1 VGFEPGWPHLLFTDN
16 DPTSPDETGPAT
28 VTDPHTAGPTDPKRP
43 DPMTDTS
50 QPDTTQAVDN
60 TKPKSALKRFLPL
73 GILAAGA
80 AAGVYF
86 FGDYLS
92 FQTLQDNR
100 EVLLEYRDSNYLLLT
115 VIFIL
120 AYAAIIA
127 FALPGAAI
135 ASITG
140 GFLFALFP
148 GTLFNMIAATL
159 GATATFLAAKYGF
172 GDAAA
177 KKLDESQGIMGRIKK
192 GVDQNQ
198 WETLFLI
205 RLLPIL
211 PFAVSNVALSVV
223 GLPLWKYVVGTFFGI
238 LPGAI
243 VYTWIGA
250 GLSEVFARGETP
262 DLGIIFEP
270 HILGPILGLAAL
282 AVLPILIKTL
292 RGGKEGL

>member
-1 VGFEPGWPHLLFTDN
+1 MSD
-16 DPTSPDETGPAT
+16 TSPSPAPQTGAS
-28 VTDPHTAGPTDPKRP
+28 
-43 DPMTDTS
+43 S
-50 QPDTTQAVDN
+50 Q
-60 TKPKSALKRFLPL
+60 PKSAIKRFLPL

-92 FQTLQDNR
+92 FETLQENR
-100 EVLLEYRDSNYLLLT
+100 EVLLEYRDTNYLLLS

-192 GVDQNQ
+192 GVDKNQ

-223 GLPLWKYVVGTFFGI
+223 GLPLWKYVAGTFVGI

-270 HILGPILGLAAL
+270 HILGPILGLAVL
-282 AVLPILIKTL
+282 AVLPILIKAL

>member
-1 VGFEPGWPHLLFTDN
+1 MT
-16 DPTSPDETGPAT
+16 ET
-28 VTDPHTAGPTDPKRP
+28 
-43 DPMTDTS
+43 PMT
-50 QPDTTQAVDN
+50 QPAN
-60 TKPKSALKRFLPL
+60 EPSRLKRFAPL
-73 GILAAGA
+73 AIIVTVAVLGA
-80 AAGVYF
+80 IF
-86 FGDYLS
+86 LKDYLN
-92 FQTLQDNR
+92 FETLADNR
-100 EVLLEYRDSNYLLLT
+100 DALLAFKDANYLLLT

-120 AYAAIIA
+120 VYAVIIA

-159 GATATFLAAKYGF
+159 GATATFMAARYGF

-177 KKLDESQGIMGRIKK
+177 KKLDESDGIMGRIKK
-192 GVDQNQ
+192 GIDQNQ

-211 PFAVSNVALSVV
+211 PFAVSNVALSLV
-223 GLPLWKYVVGTFFGI
+223 GLPLWKYVTGTFIGI
-238 LPGAI
+238 IPGAI

-250 GLSEVFARGETP
+250 GVGEVFDRGETP

-270 HILGPILGLAAL
+270 HILGPLLGLAAL

-292 RGGKEGL
+292 RGGKSGL

>member
-1 VGFEPGWPHLLFTDN
+1 MSDMTQPQAPAN
-16 DPTSPDETGPAT
+16 DA
-28 VTDPHTAGPTDPKRP
+28 PK
-43 DPMTDTS
+43 
-50 QPDTTQAVDN
+50 
-60 TKPKSALKRFLPL
+60 KSAIKRFGPL
-73 GILAAGA
+73 ALLVTGA
-80 AAGVYF
+80 VLGAVF
-86 FGDYLS
+86 LGDYLN
-92 FQTLQDNR
+92 FQTLADNR
-100 EVLLEYRDSNYLLLT
+100 EALLAFRDANYVLLT
-115 VIFIL
+115 AIFIV
-120 AYAAIIA
+120 AYAVIIA

-159 GATATFLAAKYGF
+159 GATATFLAARYGF

-177 KKLDESQGIMGRIKK
+177 QKLDASEGVMGRIKK
-192 GVDQNQ
+192 GIDQNQ

-223 GLPLWKYVVGTFFGI
+223 GLPLWKYVVGTFVGI

-270 HILGPILGLAAL
+270 HIMGPILGLAAL

-292 RGGKEGL
+292 RGGKQGL